1 MWGRT
6 PPTLPGDQTSM
17 RQLLALAVAL
27 PLALAA
33 TPGQAGLIVHDS
45 IGEFSSITVNQGLAS
60 GGAPVAASRSNIG
73 NMFDGDLNTI
83 LSLGFGGSAEFV
95 IAPTANSITSGSII
109 ELTNLG
115 SGHVEE
121 ARLFLGVNGGGWVAI
136 GDLLNSQNAGGSSV
150 QNVAPGVATLAFNT
164 SGATSTFSLTVVS
177 GAFNSLR
184 LDDISPNVGTG
195 RDGFDIAELRIT
207 SVPEPATLALFG
219 AGLIGLGMAR
229 RRRRAA

>member
-1 MWGRT
+1 VK
-6 PPTLPGDQTSM
+6 SA
-17 RQLLALAVAL
+17 ALAFAAV
-27 PLALAA
+27 LAA
-33 TPGQAGLIVHDS
+33 APAIAAPIVHDT
-45 IGEFSSITVNQGLAS
+45 IGEFDSIFAVQGNQGDNSPVLAE
-60 GGAPVAASRSNIG
+60 RSLLG
-73 NMFDGDLNTI
+73 NMFDNNNSSI
-83 LSLGFGGSAEFV
+83 YSLGLGGTISFV
-95 IAPTANSITSGSII
+95 ISPTSNVIASGSVI